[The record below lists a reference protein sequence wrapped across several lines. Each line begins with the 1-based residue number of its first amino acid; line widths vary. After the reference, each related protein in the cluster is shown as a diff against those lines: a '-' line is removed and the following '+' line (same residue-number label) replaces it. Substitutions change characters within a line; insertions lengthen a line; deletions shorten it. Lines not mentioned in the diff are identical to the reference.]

1 MSTAKVAPKATADQT
16 CKQITA
22 LVYDYCNDALAS
34 PIKRAFERHLR
45 LCPDCVSFLKT
56 YRKTVRTTRW
66 LRASDI
72 PPGVRDS
79 LWSFLER
86 RMR

>member
-1 MSTAKVAPKATADQT
+1 MSTAKVESKATTDKT

-22 LVYDYCNDALAS
+22 LVYDYCNDTLTRRV
-34 PIKRAFERHLR
+34 KRAFERHLR

-56 YRKTVRTTRW
+56 YRKTVHATRS
-66 LRASDI
+66 LRARDI
-72 PPGVRDS
+72 PRGVRDS

>member
-1 MSTAKVAPKATADQT
+1 MSTTKVAPRATTDKT
-16 CKQITA
+16 CKQITG
-22 LVYDYCNDALAS
+22 LVYDYCNDTLAN
-34 PIKRAFERHLR
+34 PVKRALKRHLR
-45 LCPDCVSFLKT
+45 LCPDCVSFLNT
-56 YRKTVRTTRW
+56 YRKTVRAARL

-86 RMR
+86 RMQ